1 MQKTKLLDY
10 DQGLFIVS
18 SILLAMG
25 FVMLTSSSMALSHNQ
40 TDFAFY
46 YAQRQL
52 IYILMGLFAGFI
64 VLKTPLYIWQ
74 KLSRVLLLLSLLL
87 LIVVLI
93 PGVGHEVNGA
103 RRWIT
108 FGFFNIQVSE
118 IAKLGLMIYFADYVT
133 RRHYEITT
141 HGLGFAKALITT
153 LLIVGLLLLQ
163 PDFGTAVV
171 ILSAI
176 LGVLFLAGA
185 PLQYFVL
192 MVIGL
197 GGVLTALAVSA
208 PYRWQRI
215 TSFLN
220 PWADQYASG
229 YQLTQALI
237 AFGRGE
243 WFGLGLGSGIQKL
256 FYLPEAHTDFIFAV
270 LSEELGLLGAVI
282 ILLLY
287 AFLIFRGMCIA
298 KLALKAR
305 RFFQAYLAFG
315 ITLCLGLQ
323 VIVSMGVNT
332 GLLPTKG
339 LTLPLM
345 SYGGS
350 SLIVTLVSIALLLR
364 VSFENQNTN
373 QSTGA
378 ANR

>member
-1 MQKTKLLDY
+1 MPKNNILTY
-10 DQGLFIVS
+10 DQGLFTVS
-18 SILLAMG
+18 LILLALG
-25 FVMLTSSSMALSHNQ
+25 LVMLTSSSMALSQNQ
-40 TDFAFY
+40 TGFEFY

-52 IYILMGLFAGFI
+52 IYIIMGLTAGFI
-64 VLKTPLYIWQ
+64 TLKIPMHIWQ
-74 KLSRVLLLLSLLL
+74 KAGRALLLISLLL

-93 PGVGHEVNGA
+93 PGIGHEVNGA

-118 IAKLGLMIYFADYVT
+118 IAKLGLLIYFADYVT
-133 RRHYEITT
+133 RHHHAITT
-141 HGLGFAKALITT
+141 HGLGFAKALITA
-153 LLIVGLLLLQ
+153 LMVAGLLLLQ

-185 PLQYFVL
+185 PLHYFIL

-197 GGVLTALAVSA
+197 GGALSALAVSA

-229 YQLTQALI
+229 YQLSQALI

-243 WFGLGLGSGIQKL
+243 WLGLGLGSGIQKL

-270 LSEELGLLGAVI
+270 LSEELGLIGAIV

-287 AFLIFRGMCIA
+287 AYLIYRSFYIA
-298 KLALKAR
+298 KMAMNAR
-305 RFFQAYLAFG
+305 RYFQAYLAYG
-315 ITLCLGLQ
+315 ISLCFGLQ
-323 VIVSMGVNT
+323 VIVSIGVNT

-350 SLIVTLVSIALLLR
+350 SLMVTIVSIALLLR
-364 VSFENQNTN
+364 ISMEN
-373 QSTGA
+373 SK
-378 ANR
+378 